1 MEFKVVLGYGLICVV
16 SGVEDIIKFKI
27 VMDKNWKNLIVK
39 ISGVVIDESVDVDLI
54 LVISGSDNGKVVV
67 IFILNVERSGCKEN
81 I

>member
-67 IFILNVERSGCKEN
+67 IFILNVERSGCKEK